1 VNILI
6 LSATE
11 IEVAP
16 LVEALGRPFFTDEK
30 LNSFRFGKL
39 RINLLISGI
48 GMVAK
53 AYWLGKYLSAKKY
66 DFVINTGIAGS
77 FGKEI
82 SIGEVVNVSTDQF
95 SEIGALTPNGFLSAT
110 DLNFNDF
117 ENFPFHSG
125 LLINP
130 TDFEK
135 FGLQN
140 LKRVSGI
147 TSNTIHG
154 EKASILE
161 VAKRFHPEIETMGG
175 AAFLYGCL
183 IEKIPCAQ
191 IRAISN
197 FVEKRDK
204 SRWNIPLAVKN
215 LTTTTLEI
223 LDYLNKTN
231 LENE

>member
-16 LVEALGRPFFTDEK
+16 LIKALGKPFFTD
-30 LNSFRFGKL
+30 GKL
-39 RINLLISGI
+39 SSFQIGKLKTDLLISGI

-53 AYWLGKYLSAKKY
+53 AFWLGKYLSGKNY
-66 DFVINTGIAGS
+66 DFALNLGIAGS
-77 FGKEI
+77 FRPEI
-82 SIGEVVNVSTDQF
+82 PIGEVVNVIRDQF

-110 DLNFNDF
+110 DLHFSDF
-117 ENFPFHSG
+117 DTFPFRSG
-125 LLINP
+125 LLINS
-130 TDFEK
+130 TDIEK
-135 FGLQN
+135 YGLQN
-140 LKRVSGI
+140 LKQVTGI

-154 EKASILE
+154 EINSISA
-161 VAKRFHPEIETMGG
+161 VAERFHPDVETMGG

-197 FVEKRDK
+197 FVEERDK

-215 LTTTTLEI
+215 LTSTTLEI
-223 LDYLNKTN
+223 LAYLNKST

>member
-16 LVEALGRPFFTDEK
+16 LVEALGKPFLHHEK
-30 LNSFRFGKL
+30 LRSFRLGRL
-39 RINLLISGI
+39 NLDILISGI

-53 AYWLGKYLSAKKY
+53 AFWLGKYLSAKKY
-66 DFVINTGIAGS
+66 DFALNTGIAGS
-77 FGKEI
+77 FVNEI
-82 SIGEVVNVSTDQF
+82 SIGEVVNVSVDQF
-95 SEIGALTPNGFLSAT
+95 SEIGALVPDGFLTAF
-110 DLNFNDF
+110 DLHFSDF
-117 ENFPFHSG
+117 DTFPFKSG

-130 TDFEK
+130 TNFEK

-140 LKRVSGI
+140 LRQITGI

-154 EKASILE
+154 EINSILE
-161 VAKRFHPEIETMGG
+161 VKERYNPEVETMGG

-215 LTTTTLEI
+215 LTTTTLQI
-223 LDYLNKTN
+223 LDYLNKSN

>member
-30 LNSFRFGKL
+30 LSSFRFGKL
-39 RINLLISGI
+39 RIDLLISGI

-53 AYWLGKYLSAKKY
+53 AFWLGKYLSAKKY
-66 DFVINTGIAGS
+66 DFAINIGIAGS

-95 SEIGALTPNGFLSAT
+95 SEIGAHTPNGFLSAT
-110 DLNFNDF
+110 DLKFNDF
-117 ENFPFHSG
+117 ENFPYRSA
-125 LLINP
+125 LLINT
-130 TDFEK
+130 TDFK
-135 FGLQN
+135 KYGLQN
-140 LKRVSGI
+140 LKQVTGI

-161 VAKRFHPEIETMGG
+161 VAERFHPEIETMGG
-175 AAFLYGCL
+175 AAFMYGCL
-183 IEKIPCAQ
+183 IEKIPCLQ
-191 IRAISN
+191 VRAISN
-197 FVEKRDK
+197 YVEVRDK

-215 LTTTTLEI
+215 LTTTTLQI
-223 LDYLNKTN
+223 LDYLNKSN

>member
-1 VNILI
+1 MNILI

-95 SEIGALTPNGFLSAT
+95 SEIGALVPDGFLTAS
-110 DLNFNDF
+110 DLHFSDF
-117 ENFPFHSG
+117 GTFPFKSG

-130 TDFEK
+130 TNYEK

-140 LKRVSGI
+140 LKQVTGI

-154 EKASILE
+154 EINTILE
-161 VAKRFHPEIETMGG
+161 VKERYHPEVETMGG
-175 AAFLYGCL
+175 AAFLYSCL
-183 IEKIPCAQ
+183 IEKIPCVQ
-191 IRAISN
+191 VRAISN
-197 FVEKRDK
+197 YVEVRDK
-204 SRWNIPLAVKN
+204 SRWNISLAVKN
-215 LTTTTLEI
+215 LTTTTLQI
-223 LDYLNKTN
+223 LDYLNKSN

>member
-16 LVEALGRPFFTDEK
+16 LVEALGKPFFTDEK

-39 RINLLISGI
+39 RIDLLISGI

-53 AYWLGKYLSAKKY
+53 AFWLGKYLSAKKY
-66 DFVINTGIAGS
+66 DFALNTGIVGS
-77 FGKEI
+77 FVNEI
-82 SIGEVVNVSTDQF
+82 SIGEVVNVSVDQF
-95 SEIGALTPNGFLSAT
+95 SEIGALVPDGFLTAS
-110 DLNFNDF
+110 DLHFSDF
-117 ENFPFHSG
+117 DTFPFKSG

-130 TDFEK
+130 TNFEK

-140 LKRVSGI
+140 LRQVSGI

-161 VAKRFHPEIETMGG
+161 VAERFHPEIETMGG
-175 AAFLYGCL
+175 AAFMYGCL

-223 LDYLNKTN
+223 LDYLNNSN